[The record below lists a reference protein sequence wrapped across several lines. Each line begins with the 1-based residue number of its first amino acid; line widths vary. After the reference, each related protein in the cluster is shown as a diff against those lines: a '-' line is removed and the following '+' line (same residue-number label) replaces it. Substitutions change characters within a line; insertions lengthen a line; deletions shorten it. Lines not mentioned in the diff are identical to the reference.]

1 MISAHLKP
9 QVTRLINPVV
19 KLAVRVGITANGVTI
34 VGAIGTLASAFYF
47 YPRGDLF
54 IGTLAICF
62 FALSDL
68 FDGAIA
74 RLTNGT
80 GTAWGGFLDSTIDRV
95 TDSAILIGVLLYM
108 IDRDETVSI
117 LILISLVTGGLIPY
131 IRAKA
136 ESMSIECSGGLAER
150 TERVVISLTAIGL
163 YGLGIEIA
171 LAYRFC
177 VSFSCWRLHCP
188 TAHGDCVSCAAQGL
202 IHERF
207 FSGSGILF
215 WLVHHS
221 PHL

>member
-19 KLAVRVGITANGVTI
+19 RAAVRAGVTANGVTI

-47 YPRGDLF
+47 YPRGEF
-54 IGTLAICF
+54 FVGTLAVCF

-95 TDSAILIGVLLYM
+95 TDSAILIGVLLCM
-108 IDRDETVSI
+108 IDRDQTVSI
-117 LILISLVTGGLIPY
+117 LILVSLVSGGLIPY

-136 ESMSIECSGGLAER
+136 ESMSIECSGGFAER
-150 TERVVISLTAIGL
+150 TERLIFSLTAIGL
-163 YGLGIEIA
+163 YGLGIQIA
-171 LAYRFC
+171 LLIGFALLSAVGVITVLQRMAIVYRA
-177 VSFSCWRLHCP
+177 LHK
-188 TAHGDCVSCAAQGL
+188 D
-202 IHERF
+202 
-207 FSGSGILF
+207 
-215 WLVHHS
+215 
-221 PHL
+221 

>member
-19 KLAVRVGITANGVTI
+19 KFAVRIGITANGVTI
-34 VGAIGTLASAFYF
+34 AGGLGTLGSAFYF

-54 IGTLAICF
+54 VGTLAICF

-95 TDSAILIGVLLYM
+95 TDAAILIGVLLYM
-108 IDRDETVSI
+108 IDRDQTVSL
-117 LILISLVTGGLIPY
+117 LILISLVCGGLIPY

-136 ESMSIECSGGLAER
+136 ESMLIECSGGFAER
-150 TERVVISLTAIGL
+150 TERVVLSLTAIGL
-163 YGLGIEIA
+163 YGLGIDFA
-171 LAYRFC
+171 LIVGFAILSAAGLFTVLQRMVIVYRA
-177 VSFSCWRLHCP
+177 LHK
-188 TAHGDCVSCAAQGL
+188 V
-202 IHERF
+202 
-207 FSGSGILF
+207 
-215 WLVHHS
+215 
-221 PHL
+221 

>member
-19 KLAVRVGITANGVTI
+19 KMAVRAGITANGVTI
-34 VGAIGTLASAFYF
+34 VGAIGTLASVFYF
-47 YPRGDLF
+47 YPRGDFF

-95 TDSAILIGVLLYM
+95 TDAAILIGVLLYM
-108 IDRDETVSI
+108 IDRDQTVSI
-117 LILISLVTGGLIPY
+117 LILISLVSGGLIPY

-136 ESMSIECSGGLAER
+136 ESMSIECSGGFAER
-150 TERVVISLTAIGL
+150 TERLIFSLTAIGL
-163 YGLGIEIA
+163 YGLGIDAA
-171 LAYRFC
+171 LLIGFALLAVVSVFTVLQRTVIVYRALQK
-177 VSFSCWRLHCP
+177 V
-188 TAHGDCVSCAAQGL
+188 
-202 IHERF
+202 
-207 FSGSGILF
+207 
-215 WLVHHS
+215 
-221 PHL
+221 

>member
-19 KLAVRVGITANGVTI
+19 KGAVRLGVTANGVTI
-34 VGAIGTLASAFYF
+34 IGAIGTVASALYF

-54 IGTLAICF
+54 VGTLVICF

-80 GTAWGGFLDSTIDRV
+80 GTQWGGFLDSTIDRV
-95 TDSAILIGVLLYM
+95 TDAAILIGVLLYM
-108 IDRDETVSI
+108 IDRDNTVAI

-136 ESMSIECSGGLAER
+136 ESMSIECSGGFAER
-150 TERVVISLTAIGL
+150 TERIVISLTAIGF
-163 YGLGIEIA
+163 YGLGVDFSLLVGFGLLSVVGVITVVQRMAIVFRA
-171 LAYRFC
+171 LKN
-177 VSFSCWRLHCP
+177 
-188 TAHGDCVSCAAQGL
+188 
-202 IHERF
+202 
-207 FSGSGILF
+207 
-215 WLVHHS
+215 
-221 PHL
+221 